1 MKNIS
6 TQKKRFFFTIEL
18 SALFLLFATVCLAP
32 FIQGPRPAMQSAYAK
47 EPKKTADLTIYA
59 YDSFVSEWGP
69 AGKVIPKFEK
79 KYGVKVDV
87 LSVGDAGQVL
97 SRAILE
103 KESPNADI
111 VLGIDNNL
119 LSKALETGILAP
131 YRSPNLKRIPP
142 DLVFD
147 KSHHITP
154 FDYGFFAIVYD
165 SSSITDPPK
174 SLEDLVRPA
183 FRKKI
188 ILEDPRTSSPGMGFL
203 LWTIA
208 VYGDHY
214 LDYWKRLMPNIL
226 TITEGW
232 DSAYGLFTNGEAPMV
247 LSYTTSPAYHVE
259 YENTTRYRAAIF
271 TEGNYLQIE
280 GMGILKGAKHPDL
293 AGKFIDFTLTDD
305 FQREI
310 PLTNWMFPVD
320 PNVELPK
327 SFNYAPRPEKMLSLD
342 TFTIE
347 KMQDRWIKDW
357 LTVTAR

>member
-1 MKNIS
+1 MTCAVPFIGNKHPS
-6 TQKKRFFFTIEL
+6 LQ
-18 SALFLLFATVCLAP
+18 SAL
-32 FIQGPRPAMQSAYAK
+32 AK
-47 EPKKTADLTIYA
+47 EPKKADLIIYA

-79 KYGVKVDV
+79 KYGVKVEV
-87 LSVGDAGQVL
+87 ISVGDAGQVL

-103 KESPNADI
+103 KNHPKADI

-119 LSKALETGILAP
+119 LAKAIDTDILVP
-131 YRSPNLKRIPP
+131 YRSPNLTRIPK

-147 KSHHITP
+147 RSYHVTP
-154 FDYGFFAIVYD
+154 FDNGFFAIVYD
-165 SSSITDPPK
+165 SKAIADPPK
-174 SLEDLVRPA
+174 SLEDLTKPA

-188 ILEDPRTSSPGMGFL
+188 ILEDPRTSSPGLGFL

-208 VYGDHY
+208 AYGDRY
-214 LDYWKRLMPNIL
+214 LDYWKRLMPNVL

-271 TEGNYLQIE
+271 KKGNYLQIE
-280 GMGILKGAKHPDL
+280 GMGILKGAKHQDL
-293 AGKFIDFTLTDD
+293 AKKFIDFTLTDD

-327 SFNYAPRPEKMLSLD
+327 SFNYAPRPEKILSMD

-347 KMQDRWIKDW
+347 KMQERWINGW
-357 LTVTAR
+357 LSVAAR